1 MTNRNFGYTIYA
13 YLKQP
18 HTRGRKLDQMAI
30 TFVIE
35 FTKSESQDAADLRI
49 TIEGFKKEHTAVKA
63 AVAQYRKA
71 RREGWKDP
79 QICVKEIDTDV
90 HESHEVLIM
99 HRNCK
104 GIGDSTH
111 DWVFLWDDRK
121 DPRMDLS
128 SIT

>member
-18 HTRGRKLDQMAI
+18 RTRGRKLDQMAI

-79 QICVKEIDTDV
+79 AVVVKEIDTDLN
-90 HESHEVLIM
+90 ESDEVMIL
-99 HRNCK
+99 HRNVK
-104 GIGDSTH
+104 GVDDATA
-111 DWVFLWDDRK
+111 DWIFLWDQRK

>member
-1 MTNRNFGYTIYA
+1 
-13 YLKQP
+13 
-18 HTRGRKLDQMAI
+18 MAI

-63 AVAQYRKA
+63 AVAQFRKA

-79 QICVKEIDTDV
+79 AVVVKEIDTDLN
-90 HESHEVLIM
+90 ESDEVMIL
-99 HRNCK
+99 HRNVK
-104 GIGDSTH
+104 GVDDATA
-111 DWVFLWDDRK
+111 DWIFLWDQRK

-128 SIT
+128 SIA